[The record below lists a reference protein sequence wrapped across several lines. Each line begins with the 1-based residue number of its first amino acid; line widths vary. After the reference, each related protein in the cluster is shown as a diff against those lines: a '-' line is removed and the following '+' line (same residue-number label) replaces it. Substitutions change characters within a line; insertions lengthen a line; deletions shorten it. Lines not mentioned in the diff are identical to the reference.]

1 MTRFK
6 TLAEWIAE
14 RGFDLNALAE
24 SSCLDPKIVE
34 AIVMRR
40 YLTSPVQRQK
50 LAAALGLSAEEIA
63 WGGPVEVE
71 HMYGHGPQ
79 FGRSP

>member
-1 MTRFK
+1 MTKLK
-6 TLAEWIAE
+6 TLSEWMAE
-14 RGFDLNALAE
+14 RDVKPGALAE
-24 SSCLDPKIVE
+24 SSGLDPKIVE
-34 AIVMRR
+34 AISMRR
-40 YLTSPVQRQK
+40 YLTSPAQRQK
-50 LAAALGLSAEEIA
+50 LAAALGLAAEEIA